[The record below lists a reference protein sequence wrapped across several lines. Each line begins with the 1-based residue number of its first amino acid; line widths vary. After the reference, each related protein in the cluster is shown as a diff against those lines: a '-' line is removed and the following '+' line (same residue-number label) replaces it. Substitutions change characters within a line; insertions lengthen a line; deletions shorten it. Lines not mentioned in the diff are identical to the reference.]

1 MLQFEELRLELAEC
15 EKPLTELAEALGLDE
30 MKKEIAALEEQTAAP
45 GFWEDLKTAQR
56 VQQQMSSLKSRV
68 DAYDRLKADYD
79 DALMMIELSDEEED
93 ESMFPD
99 CRESV
104 DKIKRELD
112 KQTLSTLLSGE
123 YDSKNALLTFHAGAG
138 GTEAQDWVSMLVRMY
153 MHWGE
158 QHGYK

>member
-1 MLQFEELRLELAEC
+1 MLQFEELRLELLEC
-15 EKPLTELAEALGLDE
+15 EKPLAELAEALGLEE

-104 DKIKRELD
+104 DKKYRSLVKLYHPDNMDGDTAALQEINVQYDKAKKRW
-112 KQTLSTLLSGE
+112 S
-123 YDSKNALLTFHAGAG
+123 
-138 GTEAQDWVSMLVRMY
+138 
-153 MHWGE
+153 
-158 QHGYK
+158 